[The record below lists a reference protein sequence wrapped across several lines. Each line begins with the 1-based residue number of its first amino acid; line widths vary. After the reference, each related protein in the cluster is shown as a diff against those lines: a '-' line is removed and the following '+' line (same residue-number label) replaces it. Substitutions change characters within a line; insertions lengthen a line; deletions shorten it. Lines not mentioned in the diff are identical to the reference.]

1 MQTNNNELNIL
12 NNKNKPSQEEK
23 KELKDKIITYTWERD
38 SHGLFDYENTNYYTQ
53 YFDPENK
60 FLLRNNNENLNNKII
75 LSSLEN
81 ESFQTLCKVKIL
93 NNNKIFLST
102 KIEQDLPINT
112 NTLNA
117 LQEKIWYVIR
127 PSYHDY
133 KHRFNSSYEYE
144 LKKNDILK
152 LGRIKFIVKEL
163 NIVEGNSESSIETF
177 IPYEVNNNQNIENQ
191 EKCRIC
197 YSTDNTEDNPMISV
211 CKCKGSMNLHFEC
224 LKLWLN
230 SQLIKTDFKGQLGV
244 SYTVKKFNCELC
256 HEPYPLTIKIKNK
269 LCNLLNY
276 VIPEGQNYVV
286 LQSLN
291 SIKENEYPLN
301 IHVLMFIENE
311 TNYTLGR
318 GHDSDIRISD
328 ISVSRNHA
336 RIFMKNRKY
345 YMEDMNSKFGTLVL
359 AKNDV
364 GLSNHNIFQIGRTL
378 VFLGKEKKPETE
390 IQKFKKYFENV
401 DIE

>member
-23 KELKDKIITYTWERD
+23 KELKEKIITYTWERD

-60 FLLRNNNENLNNKII
+60 FLLRNNNENLNNKIV

-81 ESFQTLCKVKIL
+81 GSFQTLCKIKIL

-102 KIEQDLPINT
+102 KIEQNLPINT

-269 LCNLLNY
+269 LYNLLNY

>member
-1 MQTNNNELNIL
+1 
-12 NNKNKPSQEEK
+12 
-23 KELKDKIITYTWERD
+23 
-38 SHGLFDYENTNYYTQ
+38 
-53 YFDPENK
+53 
-60 FLLRNNNENLNNKII
+60 
-75 LSSLEN
+75 
-81 ESFQTLCKVKIL
+81 LCKIKIL

-102 KIEQDLPINT
+102 KIEQNLPINT

-269 LCNLLNY
+269 LYNLLNY

-364 GLSNHNIFQIGRTL
+364 SLSNHNIFQIGRTL
-378 VFLGKEKKPETE
+378 IFLGKEKKPETE